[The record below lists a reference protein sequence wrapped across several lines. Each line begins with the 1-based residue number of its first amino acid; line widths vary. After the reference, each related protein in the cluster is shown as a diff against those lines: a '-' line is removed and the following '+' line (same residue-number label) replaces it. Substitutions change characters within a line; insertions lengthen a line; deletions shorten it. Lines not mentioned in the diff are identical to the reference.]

1 MVCNRD
7 GSTASDTNVV
17 ILTSVSSCRWK
28 DKWKGDHYIIKP
40 VVADRMNK
48 KASADVTCFVWKKL
62 LSSKSQTIHSEK
74 NQHQLML
81 TSDVLYNSKTNTDL
95 QLQSCLSV
103 WRLIGDQFD
112 MSPLSPSHFITGS
125 TEAKQ
130 KYSTW
135 SGIKHTHLAGEHFQS
150 SCTFD
155 RCTRC
160 FTKIWLSGAGKSM
173 IWNSILCVWVA
184 H

>member
-1 MVCNRD
+1 MKGQVKRRSLYNQTCGCRQNEQKGFSRRYMLCMKKT
-7 GSTASDTNVV
+7 SFLQKSDHTFREKP
-17 ILTSVSSCRWK
+17 TSV
-28 DKWKGDHYIIKP
+28 
-40 VVADRMNK
+40 
-48 KASADVTCFVWKKL
+48 
-62 LSSKSQTIHSEK
+62 
-74 NQHQLML
+74 ML

-173 IWNSILCVWVA
+173 I
-184 H
+184 

>member
-1 MVCNRD
+1 MKGQVKRRSLYNQTCGCRQND
-7 GSTASDTNVV
+7 WQGHLDSDDVTL
-17 ILTSVSSCRWK
+17 IT
-28 DKWKGDHYIIKP
+28 
-40 VVADRMNK
+40 NK
-48 KASADVTCFVWKKL
+48 KASADVTCFVWKKR

-130 KYSTW
+130 KYSTR